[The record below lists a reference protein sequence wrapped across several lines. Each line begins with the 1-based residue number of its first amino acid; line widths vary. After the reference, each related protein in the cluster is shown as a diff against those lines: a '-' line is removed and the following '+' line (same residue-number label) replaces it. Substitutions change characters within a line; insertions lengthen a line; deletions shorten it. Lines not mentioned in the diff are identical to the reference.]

1 MLVFFTN
8 LIVMEF
14 QVTYL
19 VFFLLSSVI
28 DSFRQFWMAS
38 ICKNVQLMLELF
50 KAPFLVLFLLNM
62 NDFLDDVIY
71 DIAINADGTT
81 LYSKCD
87 QKSNL
92 WQQLELASERGSD
105 L

>member
-1 MLVFFTN
+1 
-8 LIVMEF
+8 MEF

-38 ICKNVQLMLELF
+38 TCKNIQLMLELF

-71 DIAINADGTT
+71 DIAINADDTT

>member
-1 MLVFFTN
+1 
-8 LIVMEF
+8 
-14 QVTYL
+14 
-19 VFFLLSSVI
+19 
-28 DSFRQFWMAS
+28 
-38 ICKNVQLMLELF
+38 MLELF

>member
-38 ICKNVQLMLELF
+38 ICKNIQLMLELF

-92 WQQLELASERGSD
+92 WQQLELAFERGSD

>member
-38 ICKNVQLMLELF
+38 ICKNIQLMLELF

>member
-8 LIVMEF
+8 LSVMEF

-38 ICKNVQLMLELF
+38 IRKNIQLMQELF
-50 KAPFLVLFLLNM
+50 KAPFLVLFLLYM
-62 NDFLDDVIY
+62 NDFLDDVIH
-71 DIAINADGTT
+71 DIAINADRTT
-81 LYSKCD
+81 LYSKRD

>member
-1 MLVFFTN
+1 
-8 LIVMEF
+8 MEF

-38 ICKNVQLMLELF
+38 ICKNIQLMLELF

-81 LYSKCD
+81 LYSNCD

-92 WQQLELASERGSD
+92 WQQLELAFERGSD

>member
-14 QVTYL
+14 QVTHL

-28 DSFRQFWMAS
+28 DSFSQFWMAS
-38 ICKNVQLMLELF
+38 IRKNIQLMQELF
-50 KAPFLVLFLLNM
+50 KAPFLVLFLLYM

-71 DIAINADGTT
+71 DIAINADCTT
-81 LYSKCD
+81 LYSKRD
-87 QKSNL
+87 QRFSL